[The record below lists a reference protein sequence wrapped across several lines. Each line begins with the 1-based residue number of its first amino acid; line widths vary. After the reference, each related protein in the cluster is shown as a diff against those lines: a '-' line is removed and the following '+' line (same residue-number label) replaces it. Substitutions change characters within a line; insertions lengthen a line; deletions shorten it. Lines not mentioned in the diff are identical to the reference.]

1 MTKRSHDT
9 HPNTVPVQIVSQ
21 VDGDEHTRGTRVDT
35 HVVCRVVEEFGSG
48 ITLHVVR
55 VVVAPSKLDVDPIL
69 LGRSRVHN
77 IPGGN
82 KRGGEEGRWEEER
95 ERERKR
101 EGKGGK
107 YGRKANS

>member
-1 MTKRSHDT
+1 M
-9 HPNTVPVQIVSQ
+9 QIVSQ

-82 KRGGEEGRWEEER
+82 KRGGEEGRRGKERGREKER
-95 ERERKR
+95 EENT
-101 EGKGGK
+101 GGK
-107 YGRKANS
+107 RTVRP